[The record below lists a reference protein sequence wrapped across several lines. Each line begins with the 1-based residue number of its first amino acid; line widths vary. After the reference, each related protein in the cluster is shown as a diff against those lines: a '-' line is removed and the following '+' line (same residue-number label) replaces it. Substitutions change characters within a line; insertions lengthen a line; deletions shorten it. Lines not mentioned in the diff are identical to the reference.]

1 MPQPPKRLTPSNSP
15 LDLFGSEVRRYRALV
30 DHSIKQL
37 ADKIPY
43 SASFIGAVERAEC
56 HCERNFAEHCDAVLD
71 TKQALSH
78 LHDGLFGDKKDGFP
92 EWFRKWPA
100 VEEQAGTLKVYEP
113 TVIYGLLQREE
124 YASSLLFGDRE
135 ATDARLARQSVL
147 TRTDPVAPR
156 LIYVLPEL
164 VLWYDVGGPDVMR
177 AQLQHLVD
185 AIGPRLSVQVI
196 PNGVPHPGNE
206 GAFVLATLPDGKEI
220 ALAETAA
227 RGIMMDTREDI
238 SRLKDRFD
246 AICTQALPTSMSA
259 DLITRTIGEKWNHEP
274 RTRLAQVEP

>member
-15 LDLFGSEVRRYRALV
+15 LDLFGSEVRRYRVLA

-92 EWFRKWPA
+92 EWFRKWPE
-100 VEEQAGTLKVYEP
+100 VEEDAGALKVYEP
-113 TVIYGLLQREE
+113 IVIYGLLQRED
-124 YASSLLFGDRE
+124 YASTLLFGDRE
-135 ATDARLARQSVL
+135 AVDARLARQSIL
-147 TRTDPVAPR
+147 TRTSPLPPR
-156 LIYVLPEL
+156 LIYILPET
-164 VLWYDVGGPDVMR
+164 VLWNDVGGPAVMR
-177 AQLQHLVD
+177 PQLERLVE
-185 AIGPRLSVQVI
+185 AVGPRLSIQVV
-196 PNGVPHPGNE
+196 PNGARHPGNE
-206 GAFVLATLPDGKEI
+206 GTFTVATRPGGEEI
-220 ALAETAA
+220 AFAETAL
-227 RGIMMDTREDI
+227 RGIMIEERKDI

-246 AICTQALPTSMSA
+246 AISTQALPVGMSV
-259 DLITRTIGEKWNHEP
+259 DLIRRTLDEKW
-274 RTRLAQVEP
+274 RS